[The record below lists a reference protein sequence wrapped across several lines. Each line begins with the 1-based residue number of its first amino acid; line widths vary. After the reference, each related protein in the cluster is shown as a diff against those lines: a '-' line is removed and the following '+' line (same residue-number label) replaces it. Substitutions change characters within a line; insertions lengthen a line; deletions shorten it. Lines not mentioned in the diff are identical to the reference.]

1 MRRLLFLT
9 LTGLGLFAPSVYAQ
23 LPGLVSTPLAN
34 GGQSWSLSVQT
45 LVFITSLTFIPAI
58 LLMMTSFTRI
68 IIVFG
73 LLRNALGTPSAPP
86 NQVLLG
92 LALFLTFFI
101 MSPVIDK
108 IYTEAYQP
116 FSEDKISMQ
125 VALEKGAQ
133 PLREFMLRQTREAD
147 LALFARLANTGELQG
162 PEAVPMRI
170 LLPAYVT
177 SELKTAFQI
186 GFTIFIP
193 FLIIDLVIASVL
205 MALGMMMVP
214 PATIA
219 LPFKI
224 MLFVLVDGWQRWS
237 ARWRRVSTVEERAM
251 TPESVMMM
259 GTEAMKVAIAVA
271 APLLLVALVTG
282 LIISILQAA
291 TQINEMTLSFIPK
304 IIAVFVAIIVAGP
317 WMLNLLLDYM
327 RNLFTNL
334 PYIIG

>member
-1 MRRLLFLT
+1 MRRIFVVLISTLLL
-9 LTGLGLFAPSVYAQ
+9 LSPSAFAQ
-23 LPGLVSTPLAN
+23 LPGLVSQPLPG
-34 GGQSWSLSVQT
+34 GGQSWSLPVQT

-108 IYTEAYQP
+108 IYTDAYQP
-116 FSEDKISMQ
+116 FSEDKITLQEAMD
-125 VALEKGAQ
+125 KGSQ

-147 LALFARLANTGELQG
+147 LALFASLANSAPIEG
-162 PEAVPMRI
+162 PEAVPLRI

-219 LPFKI
+219 LPFKL
-224 MLFVLVDGWQRWS
+224 MLFVLVDGWQ
-237 ARWRRVSTVEERAM
+237 
-251 TPESVMMM
+251 
-259 GTEAMKVAIAVA
+259 
-271 APLLLVALVTG
+271 LLVGSLA
-282 LIISILQAA
+282 Q
-291 TQINEMTLSFIPK
+291 SF
-304 IIAVFVAIIVAGP
+304 
-317 WMLNLLLDYM
+317 YS
-327 RNLFTNL
+327 
-334 PYIIG
+334 